1 MPTPINHFKQALQ
14 SGTPRFGSWLG
25 VADPYMAELV
35 GRAGFDWLLVDGEHA
50 PNDIRSLMAQLQVLE
65 GLGPDLVVRL
75 PMGEDWLIKQALDIG
90 AQTLMIPM
98 VETGEQAAHL
108 VRAMRYAP
116 QGIRGM
122 GAALAR
128 ASQFSGITD
137 YAATAN
143 DQMCLIVQVETAKGV
158 DNLDDI
164 LAVDGVDGVFVG
176 PADLSADMG
185 YPGNP
190 DAPQVQAVIA
200 DILRRS
206 RAAGKGAGILST
218 EDAQTPTHIANGAN
232 FVAVGI
238 DVTLFAAAMR
248 TKAQTWCG

>member
-116 QGIRGM
+116 LGIRGM

-137 YAATAN
+137 YVATAN
-143 DQMCLIVQVETAKGV
+143 DQMCLIVQVETSKGV

-218 EDAQTPTHIANGAN
+218 EDAQTSTHIESGAN

-248 TKAQTWCG
+248 AKAQTWCG